1 MSIIAVT
8 GDGDTRDGQNCDGQT
23 PAIAGKI
30 QNSCEHLAML
40 AIAHSQCHQHSTSLA
55 LGHKRC
61 GVVRGAEAS
70 TAADLSELVLACRAG
85 FRTPAH
91 WPTYVLRVS

>member
-40 AIAHSQCHQHSTSLA
+40 AIAHSQCHQQLRRSRLA
-55 LGHKRC
+55 I
-61 GVVRGAEAS
+61 S
-70 TAADLSELVLACRAG
+70 AAA
-85 FRTPAH
+85 
-91 WPTYVLRVS
+91 

>member
-40 AIAHSQCHQHSTSLA
+40 AIAHSRRSNSVCFSAFGQA
-55 LGHKRC
+55 
-61 GVVRGAEAS
+61 
-70 TAADLSELVLACRAG
+70 RA
-85 FRTPAH
+85 T
-91 WPTYVLRVS
+91 

>member
-40 AIAHSQCHQHSTSLA
+40 AIAHST
-55 LGHKRC
+55 
-61 GVVRGAEAS
+61 
-70 TAADLSELVLACRAG
+70 
-85 FRTPAH
+85 
-91 WPTYVLRVS
+91 VS